1 MIYVI
6 IDCDPFTETSYIV
19 ATINTNIDIEGE
31 YKKFIH
37 KEAEERNIIIN
48 EHRYNMM
55 NRENYHVNLT
65 DSQYKNENK
74 KWTRFLKK
82 NTLLTFVKN
91 KLNLP
96 TNEYKQV
103 LNSYYQPL

>member
-1 MIYVI
+1 MIYI
-6 IDCDPFTETSYIV
+6 ISDYDPFPETSYIAAV
-19 ATINTNIDIEGE
+19 IDTDVDIEGE

-37 KEAEERNIIIN
+37 KEAENREIVIN
-48 EHRYNMM
+48 KHWYNMM
-55 NRENYHVNLT
+55 NHEDYHVNLT
-65 DSQYKNENK
+65 DLQYKNKNK
-74 KWTRFLKK
+74 MWIKFLKK

-103 LNSYYQPL
+103 FNSYN

>member
-1 MIYVI
+1 MIYI
-6 IDCDPFTETSYIV
+6 ISDYDSLTDASYIV
-19 ATINTNIDIEGE
+19 ATINTDIDIEGE

-48 EHRYNMM
+48 EYWYNMM
-55 NRENYHVNLT
+55 NREDYHDNLS
-65 DSQYKNENK
+65 DSEYRK
-74 KWTRFLKK
+74 KEAEWIKFLKK

-91 KLNLP
+91 KLNLS

-103 LNSYYQPL
+103 SNSYY